1 LKLKKKFITIINK
14 KLKSKVIVIKVAT
27 IDIGSNAIRLLIS
40 NIFNVKGKKYH
51 TKNSLYRVQLRLG
64 DDSFN
69 QGKISLKNLKKLIST
84 LNSFKLI
91 MEINEIKDYLA
102 YATSAMRNIINSEEI
117 IKSLEIETGIK
128 VEIISGKRES
138 EIVSNNDIS
147 SHIGKT
153 KNYCF
158 IDVGGGST
166 EVVIYKKSKFYKSKS
181 FKIGGVRLINDLVK
195 NSTWE
200 YFGNWLKKNAVELK
214 KLKIIGIGGNINK
227 IYKIS
232 GTKYTK
238 PLTRKSFKK
247 TLDKL
252 EKMSLEKKLIK
263 LKLNPDRI
271 DVIVPAGKIYYFLMK
286 TLDIQEI
293 YVPRIGLADGMVNEI
308 I

>member
-1 LKLKKKFITIINK
+1 MKNKLEID
-14 KLKSKVIVIKVAT
+14 KVAT

-40 NIFNVKGKKYH
+40 NVFSVNGKLNH

-69 QGKISLKNLKKLIST
+69 KGIISPKNLDKLKST
-84 LNSFKLI
+84 LKSFKLL
-91 MEINEIKDYLA
+91 MDVNDVKKYLA
-102 YATSAMRNIINSEEI
+102 YATSAMRSISNAEKVL
-117 IKSLEIETGIK
+117 KSLEIETGVK
-128 VEIISGKRES
+128 VEIITGKKES
-138 EIVSNNDIS
+138 EIVAKNDIS

-166 EVVIYKKSKFYKSKS
+166 EVVIYKKGEFYKSKS
-181 FKIGGVRLINDLVK
+181 FKIGGVRLINGLVED
-195 NSTWE
+195 STWKE
-200 YFGNWLKKNAVELK
+200 FELWLKSHAVELK

-227 IYKIS
+227 LYKLS
-232 GTKYTK
+232 GIKYTK
-238 PLTRKSFKK
+238 PLDRKRFKK
-247 TLDKL
+247 TLIRL
-252 EKMSLEKKLIK
+252 EKMSYSKKLTK

-271 DVIVPAGKIYYFLMK
+271 DVIVPAGKIYFFMMK
-286 TLDIQEI
+286 TLGIKEI